1 MRRRAGG
8 QGDAPTPGATRLDPP
23 HPPRRLYGRAQAT
36 LLTGPR
42 APLTVRAQHPG
53 KVGRGARRCARSHP
67 SGEGKLW
74 SLRHLVSLSLPASS
88 GACSPPPLP
97 PRRGEGPLLVTAFTA
112 LNSPKGRNKSHS
124 SAPTASSHS
133 TKVRSVSWRK
143 RRRYSQR
150 PRRRRC
156 SRGLTKMAA
165 AVSAATATTTTTT
178 TTTKARYRYR
188 QSGPSSRDT
197 Q

>member
-1 MRRRAGG
+1 MLPFLFLSPEGRQVGGRAKRTWVRPLGVCSLTHACAEG
-8 QGDAPTPGATRLDPP
+8 QEGKETLRHQVPLRLTPPTPHDVSKGA
-23 HPPRRLYGRAQAT
+23 RRQPCSP
-36 LLTGPR
+36 GPR

-124 SAPTASSHS
+124 SAPTASSHA
-133 TKVRSVSWRK
+133 TKVRSVS
-143 RRRYSQR
+143 
-150 PRRRRC
+150 
-156 SRGLTKMAA
+156 
-165 AVSAATATTTTTT
+165 
-178 TTTKARYRYR
+178 
-188 QSGPSSRDT
+188 
-197 Q
+197 